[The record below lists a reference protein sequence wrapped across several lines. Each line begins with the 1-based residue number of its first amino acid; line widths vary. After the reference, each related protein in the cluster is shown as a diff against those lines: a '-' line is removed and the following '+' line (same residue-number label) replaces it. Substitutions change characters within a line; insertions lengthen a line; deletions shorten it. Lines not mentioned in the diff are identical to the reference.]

1 MEVRAAP
8 NSGETIASYR
18 RRKKGEREASRTIVL
33 KCQDYVRMVRAIA
46 SLEPL
51 STDKRTNID
60 VRMPSPKF
68 EGTDESKAQAR
79 SAALRDARAK
89 ADALAAEAGV
99 RITTVLRIEELDGH
113 EQRGYRSDHGVL
125 CSHVADASF
134 EHEEL
139 RAATSIAQC
148 GAQDERALQ

>member
-1 MEVRAAP
+1 VPELKVDSYIEVTGTAR
-8 NSGETIASYR
+8 SQETA
-18 RRKKGEREASRTIVL
+18 RELYA
-33 KCQDYVRMVRAIA
+33 CQDYVRMVRAIA

-60 VRMPSPKF
+60 VRMRSPKL

-79 SAALRDARAK
+79 AAALRDARAK

-99 RITTVLRIEELDGH
+99 RITSVLRIEELDGH
-113 EQRGYRSDHGVL
+113 DQRASRSEHGVVY
-125 CSHVADASF
+125 SMAEDSF

-139 RAATSIAQC
+139 SAATREVEHAFRLRFGI
-148 GAQDERALQ
+148 EPIHR